1 MTYDLDHIV
10 RTICSVLLF
19 LGDWQFSLNVLNF
32 SHSVANN
39 NISREMIT
47 LVHNAVRYIYTHLL
61 QLLWGN
67 FHYIDG
73 TIITIYSSAPLTQSD
88 YFINQII
95 LPSPVTYLS
104 HCTLCQ
110 ILRTTPWQIQDRC
123 SLWGRAKQALIFI
136 PTILRII
143 IIITISNQ
151 IRKRKVLGPPTL
163 SITLAS
169 LLASIPSATLIV
181 KMDIQVAS
189 LLLLSFFWSPSS
201 RWSLLS
207 TISLTTDNNAFKW

>member
-1 MTYDLDHIV
+1 MMVHNKHAWEFQVWSCCCCGCCRGQPCIHQVSVTTWFMIHMTYDLDHIV
-10 RTICSVLLF
+10 RTICCVLLF
-19 LGDWQFSLNVLNF
+19 LGDWQFSRNVLNF

-47 LVHNAVRYIYTHLL
+47 LVHNAVRYIYTHLV

-88 YFINQII
+88 YHFINQII

-110 ILRTTPWQIQDRC
+110 ILRTTPSQIQDRC
-123 SLWGRAKQALIFI
+123 SLWGRAK
-136 PTILRII
+136 
-143 IIITISNQ
+143 
-151 IRKRKVLGPPTL
+151 
-163 SITLAS
+163 
-169 LLASIPSATLIV
+169 
-181 KMDIQVAS
+181 
-189 LLLLSFFWSPSS
+189 
-201 RWSLLS
+201 
-207 TISLTTDNNAFKW
+207 